1 MVTSIL
7 SCIPVGLR
15 AVLGTALSLIG
26 SPSWGHG
33 HGTLGSGTFLVYGSP
48 RVSAVTASNEP
59 HLFRGLFLNETEGGR
74 LCLKGEVHP
83 AR

>member
-1 MVTSIL
+1 MVTSTL

-48 RVSAVTASNEP
+48 RVSARPLRE
-59 HLFRGLFLNETEGGR
+59 LGLSALGSSLGEFLSWMYHGLT
-74 LCLKGEVHP
+74 C
-83 AR
+83 

>member
-1 MVTSIL
+1 MVTSTL

-48 RVSAVTASNEP
+48 RVSAHPLRE
-59 HLFRGLFLNETEGGR
+59 LGLSALGSSTGDLLVCRYHGR
-74 LCLKGEVHP
+74 T
-83 AR
+83 